1 MVPLIL
7 GVLVVVGLALTA
19 NPRALARS
27 LRDFDLWL
35 LVPVLALS
43 LLQLRSA
50 LPALG
55 VSTSGGSAPRS
66 LRGGGLAVFLIG
78 FLLSV
83 TPGRAGEL
91 GKAWLVR
98 ELGGG
103 RAMRVVSAV
112 LAERVTDVLGTF
124 VLIAFGALPLPGG
137 PWIAAAC
144 LAGVVAVVVL
154 LTWRRGAEIV
164 FAILR
169 KMPVM
174 GSAGAASGRDVR
186 PSAGAAL
193 AGARGRRR
201 SSVATV
207 AWAAEG
213 LGFWL
218 VVRNY
223 APKADLLLAVFN
235 YTAASILG
243 GLSMLPGG
251 LGAAEGSLAA
261 LLHEQGLAT
270 ADASSITLV
279 IRAAT
284 LWFSVLFG
292 VVALPFVARW
302 LAGAVHWRRRGRNT
316 EMTKTVQAK
325 FDGAGVLSGGAHAHR
340 SEYKSPPDCSE
351 PGGTERRRADD
362 QRGGSLPSWASPIP
376 F

>member
-1 MVPLIL
+1 MMVPLIL

-43 LLQLRSA
+43 VVNYGLRY
-50 LPALG
+50 LRWEYYLRRLG
-55 VSTSGGSAPRS
+55 AKLAPGR
-66 LRGGGLAVFLIG
+66 GLAVFLVG
-78 FLLSV
+78 FVLSV

-112 LAERVTDVLGTF
+112 LAERVTDVLGTI
-124 VLIAFGALPLPGG
+124 VLIGFGALPLPGG

-154 LTWRRGAEIV
+154 LTWRKGAELV

-169 KMPVM
+169 RMPMM
-174 GSAGAASGRDVR
+174 GSRVPHLVEMYDRLRELLSPGLAVGAI
-186 PSAGAAL
+186 L
-193 AGARGRRR
+193 
-201 SSVATV
+201 VATV

-223 APKADLLLAVFN
+223 APKAGFLLAIFN

-251 LGAAEGSLAA
+251 LGAAEGSLTA

-302 LAGAVHWRRRGRNT
+302 LRERYT
-316 EMTKTVQAK
+316 
-325 FDGAGVLSGGAHAHR
+325 GGA
-340 SEYKSPPDCSE
+340 E
-351 PGGTERRRADD
+351 GGNRT
-362 QRGGSLPSWASPIP
+362 
-376 F
+376 